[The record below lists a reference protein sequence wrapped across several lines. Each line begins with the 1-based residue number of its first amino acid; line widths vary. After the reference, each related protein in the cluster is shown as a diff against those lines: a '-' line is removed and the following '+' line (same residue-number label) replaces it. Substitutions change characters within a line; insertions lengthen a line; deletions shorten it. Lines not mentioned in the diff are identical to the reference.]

1 MLARAVR
8 PGKGVRTTLGVRL
21 LDLEL
26 EVAAQAVGLGLDGS
40 GEVAEGR
47 REEGGRALPAAAEG
61 LVGDR
66 PHVGFDRECAL
77 RAGDR
82 GGGRTGELRCARE
95 GGRDN
100 EPVAHR
106 AGDVAAAAWRGE
118 RMEAGL
124 AAATELGTEGERPVD
139 PDGEG

>member
-1 MLARAVR
+1 MLAPAVR

-26 EVAAQAVGLGLDGS
+26 EVAAQAAGLGLDGS
-40 GEVAEGR
+40 GEVAER
-47 REEGGRALPAAAEG
+47 RSEEGGRALPAAAEG

-82 GGGRTGELRCARE
+82 GGGRTRELGCARE
-95 GGRDN
+95 GGRDD

-106 AGDVAAAAWRGE
+106 AGDVAGAGRRGH
-118 RMEAGL
+118 RMEPGI
-124 AAATELGTEGERPVD
+124 AAVAERGANGYVSVD
-139 PDGEG
+139 PDGER